1 MGTREVLCGAV
12 VLCAVFLKLLYIT
25 NVLKLFINFYPT
37 WHVSEFVLILEKDK
51 WSMESL

>member
-12 VLCAVFLKLLYIT
+12 VLCAVFLKLFYIT
-25 NVLKLFINFYPT
+25 NVLKLFINFDPT
-37 WHVSEFVLILEKDK
+37 QHVFEFVLTLDKDK